1 MQSPLLRV
9 MLAALPPLFVGML
22 LVVLVQPAPVT
33 AGPIPMVGWTPLV
46 EATHFMLP
54 AFSRK
59 YDMECRECHTAWP
72 SLNAFGREFKL
83 DGYKLPGE
91 RDGLDDEAHA
101 LIADDLSLDQKIPIT
116 IRGVMRPYDQKKGGD
131 AKIRAFHEVE
141 IYAAASVGDQFSAF
155 VEIEAEDEDE
165 FNVFLE
171 KGVFAF
177 NPTPGA
183 NVAMGWAPVFWAD
196 PFNTLADGGR
206 RMTRGHK
213 GPLDLRFHARERL
226 RSSSQW
232 VSFYGRA
239 AEGRVTYIG
248 GISAG
253 GDDPEGGEAK
263 DGFGRVMVDAYTGVY
278 LGGFVLSGT
287 NESTGTALDFTR
299 AGFDFQIEQGGFNA
313 YGLVMY
319 ANDDMPP
326 GDGNTVILDDSITTA
341 YVETF
346 YVFPI
351 EHKAL
356 SMLVPLIRIDYLDD
370 FTNLTADMNF
380 YLTQNVKTYFEW
392 WQNISTPSGVSSKWR
407 ATVQLDF
414 AF

>member
-9 MLAALPPLFVGML
+9 TLAALPMLILGML
-22 LVVLVQPAPVT
+22 LVVLLEPAAVT
-33 AGPIPMVGWTPLV
+33 AGPVPMVGWTPLV
-46 EATHFMLP
+46 ESTHLMIP

-59 YDMECRECHTAWP
+59 YDMECTECHTAWP

-91 RDGLDDEAHA
+91 REELDDEAHV
-101 LIADDLSLDQKIPIT
+101 LIAEDLTLDRKIPIT
-116 IRGVMRPYDQKKGGD
+116 VRGIMRPFDQKKGKD

-141 IYAAASVGDQFSAF
+141 IMIGASLGKQFSGW

-165 FNVFLE
+165 FNVFVE
-171 KGVFAF
+171 QGVFAY
-177 NPTPGA
+177 NPAPEA
-183 NVAMGWAPVFWAD
+183 NIAMGWAPVFWTD
-196 PFNTLADGGR
+196 PFNSLADGGR
-206 RMTRGHK
+206 RMTRSHK
-213 GPLDLRFHARERL
+213 GPLDLRFRSRERL

-239 AEGRVTYIG
+239 ADSRVTYLG

-253 GDDPEGGEAK
+253 GEDPEGGEAK
-263 DGFGRVMVDAYTGVY
+263 DGFGRVMVDVYGGVY

-287 NESTGTALDFTR
+287 NESTGTALGFTR
-299 AGFDFQIEQGGFNA
+299 TGFDFQVEQGGFNA

-319 ANDDMPP
+319 ANDDVLE
-326 GDGNTVILDDSITTA
+326 GGTDDITTA

-346 YVFPI
+346 YTIPVKL
-351 EHKAL
+351 KAM
-356 SMLVPLIRIDYLDD
+356 SMLVPLVRIDYLDE
-370 FTNLTADMNF
+370 FTNLTANMNF

-392 WQNISTPSGVSSKWR
+392 WQNIATPSGVNSEWR